1 MTDITL
7 PEGYSPGLEG
17 VIASLS
23 AISKVDPQGD
33 ELIYYGYKVSQL
45 CEQSNFEEVSYLLLY
60 AALPTAEKLADFK
73 RKLIAERNV
82 DKKILDTLCTMPE
95 NAHYMDIL
103 RSGVSLM
110 AHFDPQCEDNSREA
124 EIAKS
129 IRLIAKMPTLLAA
142 RIRTLKGEKS
152 VAPNSKLGH
161 AANFLYMV
169 DGKEPDPDFSKAL
182 DTSLICYAEHGLNA
196 STFAARVA
204 ASTLADM
211 HGCITGAV
219 ATLKGPLHGGANE
232 HAMHMLIDI
241 GEASRAQSYI
251 KEKLAQK
258 AKIMGFGHRVYKKKD
273 SRAPIL
279 KELSWK
285 MGKKL
290 NNTKWNEISDVVEK
304 TMMDEKKLFPN
315 VDFPAAA
322 LYYLLGFPIE
332 VDTPLFVVAR
342 MSGWC
347 AHVMEQ
353 RIGNRILRPE
363 SFYTGPEPRDYVPI
377 ASRGA

>member
-1 MTDITL
+1 MTDQTL

-17 VIASLS
+17 VIASIS
-23 AISKVDPQGD
+23 AISKVDPAGD

-60 AALPTAEKLADFK
+60 GKLPTQKELDAFKKKL
-73 RKLIAERNV
+73 LSERSV
-82 DKKILDTLCTMPE
+82 DKKILETLCQMPE
-95 NAHYMDIL
+95 QAHYMDIL

-110 AHFDPQCEDNSREA
+110 AHFDPQTEDNSKEA
-124 EIAKS
+124 ELAKS

-142 RIRTLKGEKS
+142 RIRALKGQKPI
-152 VAPNSKLGH
+152 APNDKLGH

-169 DGKEPDPDFSKAL
+169 DGKEADPDFAKAL
-182 DTSLICYAEHGLNA
+182 DVSLICYAEHGLNA
-196 STFAARVA
+196 STFTARVA

-211 HGCITGAV
+211 HSCITGAV
-219 ATLKGPLHGGANE
+219 GALKGPLHGGANE
-232 HAMHMLIDI
+232 QAMYMLQEI
-241 GEASRAQSYI
+241 GEPSRAESWI
-251 KEKLAQK
+251 KEALAKK

-273 SRAPIL
+273 SRAPII
-279 KELSWK
+279 KAWGWK
-285 MGKKL
+285 MAKKL
-290 NNTKWNEISDVVEK
+290 KNTKWNEISEIVEK
-304 TMMDEKKLFPN
+304 TMMAEKKLFPN
-315 VDFPAAA
+315 VDFPAAS
-322 LYYLLGFPIE
+322 LYFLLGLPIE

-353 RIGNRILRPE
+353 RIGNRILRPDC
-363 SFYTGPEPRDYVPI
+363 FYSGPEPRDYVPI